1 MVFEHFEKHLGEAID
16 RIGRKALG
24 VGKMPDGIKS
34 PKDIRGTIDQK
45 ESGSIRHINKK
56 HQIPSTK

>member
-1 MVFEHFEKHLGEAID
+1 
-16 RIGRKALG
+16 
-24 VGKMPDGIKS
+24 MPDGIKS